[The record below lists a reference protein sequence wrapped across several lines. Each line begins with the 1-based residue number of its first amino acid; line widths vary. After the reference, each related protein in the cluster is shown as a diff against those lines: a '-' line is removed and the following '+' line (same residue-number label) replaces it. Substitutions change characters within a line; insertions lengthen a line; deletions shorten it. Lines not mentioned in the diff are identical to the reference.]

1 MKYKVLLCLL
11 AGSVLSVNTALAAE
25 YTETI
30 KDDITLHS
38 GDIVS
43 VDDIGINDFDK
54 ELTVTVN
61 GEASVH
67 AENMSGDVTGI
78 NIENNSMLINGNDT
92 AKLNITAAGG
102 EKAIGIDISPQ
113 IPNEAIINPD
123 LKINVNNNVNSFQ
136 IMTVLLVYMLAEMQ
150 YLTEM

>member
-1 MKYKVLLCLL
+1 MLGDFTHIRACKPFCEKYL
-11 AGSVLSVNTALAAE
+11 
-25 YTETI
+25 
-30 KDDITLHS
+30 TLP
-38 GDIVS
+38 VS

-123 LKINVNNNVNSFQ
+123 LKINVNNNVNSFSCYDGAFGIYAGGNAIFNGGKLQ
-136 IMTVLLVYMLAEMQ
+136 VEFEQ
-150 YLTEM
+150 P